1 MSSHT
6 AWFIQRKIVGSLLL
20 SSAIALVTA
29 CGGKPI
35 GSSSSTGGTGNN
47 SSANTTIS
55 SAGTTSSSAG
65 VTSSSAAVI
74 SSSTAVVSSSS
85 AAVVISSSTAVV
97 SSSSAV
103 VASSSSA
110 AVVSSS
116 STGTSSS
123 SPIFTSGTNGIFRVN
138 AQGKVTKNGQVMP
151 VRCGNWFGLEGQHEE
166 AGGAPMELYI
176 GNMWWDNTG
185 RTMDKDMAE
194 IKGLGFNTI
203 RLPIAPQ
210 TLVKGHPDGKG
221 YKDQNAPT
229 ALKGNNLKN
238 SYAAYQYGDAYEAMI
253 GFLETAA
260 AANVNV
266 MIDIHSCSNYVG
278 WRAGRLDASPPFVD
292 KDRGADYKFTR
303 ENYSCGTG
311 GPGVTVHAYNETKW
325 LADIKTIALLA
336 KDHPNVIGIDI
347 FNEPWD
353 YSWDQWATLAEKAYK
368 VIEENNSDILIF
380 VQGISGGNSTNEEEP
395 HGDTTTNPNWGEN
408 LYGFHTRPLK
418 IPQDRLVI
426 SPHTYGPAVYQQAHF
441 MDLAKDPSCEGLH
454 GEEAAEHKCD
464 MTMDYTRLK
473 PGWEEHFGFL
483 RDMGYAIV
491 VGEWGGNRY
500 WPTGGGARQT
510 EADAWRHLSHGTGEA
525 NIDFQWQKQFGKYM
539 KEEQIDSCYWGI
551 NPESSD
557 TGGVFEH
564 IYADDGKSW
573 GKWGTLDN
581 VKMNLLKNTW
591 GL

>member
-6 AWFIQRKIVGSLLL
+6 AWFIKRKIIGSLLL
-20 SSAIALVTA
+20 SSAVALVSA
-29 CGGKPI
+29 CSGT
-35 GSSSSTGGTGNN
+35 SSSSSATGGT
-47 SSANTTIS
+47 TS
-55 SAGTTSSSAG
+55 SAGTTTSSTGTTASSSAAAISSNPI
-65 VTSSSAAVI
+65 VASSSSIAVI
-74 SSSTAVVSSSS
+74 SSS
-85 AAVVISSSTAVV
+85 STAT
-97 SSSSAV
+97 
-103 VASSSSA
+103 ASSSSA
-110 AVVSSS
+110 
-116 STGTSSS
+116 GTSS
-123 SPIFTSGTNGIFRVN
+123 PVFTSGTNGIFRVN
-138 AQGKVTKNGQVMP
+138 PQGKVTKNGQVMP

-185 RTMDKDMAE
+185 RTLDKDMAE

-221 YKDQNAPT
+221 YRDLNAP
-229 ALKGNNLKN
+229 ANLKGENLKN
-238 SYAAYQYGDAYEAMI
+238 TYSTYKYADAYSAMI
-253 GFLETAA
+253 GFIETAKT
-260 AANVNV
+260 ANVNV

-278 WRAGRLDASPPFVD
+278 WRAGRLDQSPPYVD

-325 LADIKTIALLA
+325 LNDIKTIAILA

-368 VIEENNSDILIF
+368 VIEENNPNILIF
-380 VQGISGGNSTNEEEP
+380 VQGISGGNSTNKEEP
-395 HGDTTTNPNWGEN
+395 HGDAGSNPNWGEN

-426 SPHTYGPAVYQQAHF
+426 SPHTYGPAVYQQMHF
-441 MDLAKDPSCEGLH
+441 MDLAKDPTCEGLH
-454 GEEAAEHKCD
+454 GEEAAKHKCD
-464 MTMDYTRLK
+464 MNMQYTRLK

-483 RDMGYAIV
+483 RDMGYAVV

-500 WPTGGGARQT
+500 WPTGGGARQA
-510 EADAWRHLSHGTGEA
+510 EADAWKHLTHGTGEA
-525 NIDFQWQKQFGKYM
+525 NIDFQWQKHFGRYM

-564 IYADDGKSW
+564 IYATDGKSW
-573 GKWGTLDN
+573 GKWGSVDN
-581 VKMNLLKNTW
+581 LKMNLIKNTW